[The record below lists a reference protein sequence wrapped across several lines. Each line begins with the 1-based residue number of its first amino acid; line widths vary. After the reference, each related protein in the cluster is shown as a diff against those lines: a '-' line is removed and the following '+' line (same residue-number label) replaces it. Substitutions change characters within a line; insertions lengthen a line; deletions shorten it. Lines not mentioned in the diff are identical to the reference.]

1 MTVPLKHMAG
11 SAPLNLQYTLNR
23 NICQIHGCKSSSKI
37 NTVSIKEWWPQLLSW
52 NKEALIRKKEK
63 NCSLRLNTVKYKG
76 KTFFRNYYFGSQSF
90 FMSCH
95 FTKIFVNLLIIAAA
109 SSFNVFKL
117 IGWGPANI
125 YLFRFNS
132 RNTRKRCEIC
142 SKFTIKALE
151 CRSGVFIVKFKHISH
166 LFLVFFSSLWT
177 DKCLSESS
185 FLCKYYY
192 PKYEDEQMLYLT
204 NSSRP
209 SQ

>member
-1 MTVPLKHMAG
+1 MTVPLKHMAE

-23 NICQIHGCKSSSKI
+23 NICQVHGCKSSSII

-52 NKEALIRKKEK
+52 NKEALYSGKKLFPAIKHCKIQRK
-63 NCSLRLNTVKYKG
+63 NI
-76 KTFFRNYYFGSQSF
+76 FRNYYFGSQSF

-125 YLFRFNS
+125 YLFKYNS